1 MKNERKTKKKQPDFK
16 AKFAIEALKG
26 VKTIQQIAREFEIYP
41 IQVSESQ
48 K

>member
-1 MKNERKTKKKQPDFK
+1 MKNERKTKKTQPDFK
-16 AKFAIEALKG
+16 AKVAIEALKG